1 MGFIGS
7 DFEKQAVANT
17 PIGRVGQ
24 PTEIA
29 KVAVFLASDDSSWI
43 TGESISVSGSLKQ
56 LQ

>member
-29 KVAVFLASDDSSWI
+29 KVAIFLASDDSSWI
-43 TGESISVSGSLKQ
+43 TGESISVSGSLK
-56 LQ
+56 